1 MELWATA
8 QKELVESN
16 DLSRDYGTLT
26 FDVLQKIGI
35 TPMIQVN
42 EEGKIIDFRN
52 IEWNSEDDPD
62 SLALYASLAKLK
74 KQNAPI
80 PIVYKDIINQN

>member
-8 QKELVESN
+8 QKELIESN

-26 FDVLQKIGI
+26 FDVLQKIGV

-42 EEGKIIDFRN
+42 EQGKIIDFRN
-52 IEWNSEDDPD
+52 IDWKPQEDPD
-62 SLALYASLAKLK
+62 SLGLCYIGQTK
-74 KQNAPI
+74 KRKRSHP
-80 PIVYKDIINQN
+80 YCL